1 MTENKKRSFGLR
13 KGISM
18 PRHFSPQEQ
27 KVIRNK
33 LIEKGKELIAIFG
46 LKKTT
51 ISDLTKAVGI
61 SKGSFYN
68 FFASKE
74 ELLFTIFK
82 LEGNK
87 LRKKISQEILN
98 SSRDAA
104 KSIKELI
111 KLILKEMDDNPI
123 INRIYN
129 SDDLNYVYQKLSQE
143 QWKENRELSVDALI
157 PVIEIWQKEG
167 RIIEKDPELVISVIR
182 AVVFISLHKKGIGEE
197 IYSETIDLLIDIVTK
212 GLTMRR

>member
-1 MTENKKRSFGLR
+1 
-13 KGISM
+13 M
-18 PRHFSPQEQ
+18 PRHFSTQEQ
-27 KVIRNK
+27 KIIRNK

-167 RIIEKDPELVISVIR
+167 RIIEKDPELIISVIR
-182 AVVFISLHKKGIGEE
+182 AVVFISLHKKEIGEE
-197 IYSETIDLLIDIVTK
+197 IYPETIDLLIDIVTK

>member
-1 MTENKKRSFGLR
+1 MTKNKKWSFGLR
-13 KGISM
+13 KGIPM
-18 PRHFSPQEQ
+18 PRHFSTQEQ
-27 KVIRNK
+27 KIIRNK

-167 RIIEKDPELVISVIR
+167 RIIEKDPELIISVIR
-182 AVVFISLHKKGIGEE
+182 AVVFISLHKKEIGEE
-197 IYSETIDLLIDIVTK
+197 IYPETIDLLIDIVTK

>member
-1 MTENKKRSFGLR
+1 
-13 KGISM
+13 M
-18 PRHFSPQEQ
+18 PRHFSTQEQ
-27 KVIRNK
+27 KMIRNK

-157 PVIEIWQKEG
+157 PVIEIWQKEA
-167 RIIEKDPELVISVIR
+167 RIIEKDPELIISVIR
-182 AVVFISLHKKGIGEE
+182 AVVFISLHKKEIGEE
-197 IYSETIDLLIDIVTK
+197 IYPETIDLLIDIVTK

>member
-13 KGISM
+13 KGIPM
-18 PRHFSPQEQ
+18 PRHFSTQEQ
-27 KVIRNK
+27 KMIRNK

-157 PVIEIWQKEG
+157 PVIEIWQKEA
-167 RIIEKDPELVISVIR
+167 RIIEKDPELIISVIR
-182 AVVFISLHKKGIGEE
+182 AVVFISLHKKEIGEE
-197 IYSETIDLLIDIVTK
+197 IYPETIDLLIDIVTK

>member
-1 MTENKKRSFGLR
+1 
-13 KGISM
+13 M

-27 KVIRNK
+27 KVIINE
-33 LIEKGKELIAIFG
+33 LIERGKELIAIFG

-51 ISDLTKAVGI
+51 IADLTKAVGI

-98 SSRDAA
+98 SSKDAA
-104 KSIKELI
+104 KSIKDLI

-143 QWKENRELSVDALI
+143 QWEENRRLSVNALI

-167 RIIEKDPELVISVIR
+167 RIIEKDPELIISVIR
-182 AVVFISLHKKGIGEE
+182 AVVFISLYKKEIGEE
-197 IYSETIDLLIDIVTK
+197 IYPETIDLLIEIVTK
-212 GLTMRR
+212 GLTTNG